1 MRKTSGHA
9 IVHGLLAAWLVGCG
23 DSAGEATSSTG
34 SGGGSSTGVTF
45 TGDALTSTGVEPTT
59 SGASATSDSSG
70 TTTATS
76 TDATTGAPDDPFDD
90 PPQCSSREYW
100 EEEDDEGSE
109 RMNPGEACISCH
121 MTEDDAPSFLIGG
134 TVYPTAH
141 EPNDC
146 NSMAPATDAEVVIT
160 DAMNQIFV
168 LEVNA
173 VGNFFHEAEDGAIVL
188 PFTAKVVLGDE
199 ERMMF
204 TPQMTGD
211 CNSCHTQDG
220 ANGAPGRIL
229 AP

>member
-1 MRKTSGHA
+1 MPDKHRSIAT
-9 IVHGLLAAWLVGCG
+9 LALFIALAGACG
-23 DSAGEATSSTG
+23 DSGGGGTTGSESSTG
-34 SGGGSSTGVTF
+34 SVVTTGAATTTDAGTSST
-45 TGDALTSTGVEPTT
+45 
-59 SGASATSDSSG
+59 SSG
-70 TTTATS
+70 TSDGSSDTSATDPS
-76 TDATTGAPDDPFDD
+76 TGPQPTTGDNNPFDD

-121 MTEDDAPSFLIGG
+121 TNEDDAPTFLLAG

-146 NSMAPATDAEVVIT
+146 NSVAPATDAEVVIT
-160 DAMNQIFV
+160 DAMNQVFV

-173 VGNFFHEAEDGAIVL
+173 VGNFFLEDEDATLVP
-188 PFTAKVVLGDE
+188 PFTAKVVLGGE
-199 ERMMF
+199 ERQMF
-204 TPQMTGD
+204 TPQTIGD